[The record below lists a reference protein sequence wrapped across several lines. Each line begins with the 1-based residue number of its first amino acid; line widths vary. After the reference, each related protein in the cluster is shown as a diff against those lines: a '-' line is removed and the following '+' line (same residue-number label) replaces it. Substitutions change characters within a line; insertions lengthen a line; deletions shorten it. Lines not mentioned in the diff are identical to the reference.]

1 MKKFS
6 NITGEKVTEQKPVEV
21 KITES
26 DLLKAGVMKLMDN
39 FLRIQFY
46 GPVTRYQVAGSAKV
60 AGKELFVEALLDMLD
75 EFSSKEKVK
84 LLESLKSEMTDW
96 ELLDNKINQIK
107 ENIQNVSESKLVAHK
122 EKIKSLVSRYNNEK
136 ELLEQV
142 DKSLSKIK
150 NGQTAYLRS
159 QAANKL
165 TTESQISST
174 LLTQISN
181 KYLSKAIE
189 LGFMK

>member
-26 DLLKAGVMKLMDN
+26 DLLKVGVLKLMDN

-46 GPVTRYQVAGSAKV
+46 GPVTRYQVAGTAKV

-84 LLESLKSEMTDW
+84 LLESMKSEIT
-96 ELLDNKINQIK
+96 EIGR
-107 ENIQNVSESKLVAHK
+107 AH
-122 EKIKSLVSRYNNEK
+122 V
-136 ELLEQV
+136 
-142 DKSLSKIK
+142 
-150 NGQTAYLRS
+150 
-159 QAANKL
+159 
-165 TTESQISST
+165 
-174 LLTQISN
+174 
-181 KYLSKAIE
+181 
-189 LGFMK
+189 